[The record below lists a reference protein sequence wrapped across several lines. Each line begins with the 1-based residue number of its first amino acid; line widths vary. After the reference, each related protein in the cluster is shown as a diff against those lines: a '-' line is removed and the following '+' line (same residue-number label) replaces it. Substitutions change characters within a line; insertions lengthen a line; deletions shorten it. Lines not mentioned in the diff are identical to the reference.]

1 MPEPKACHNC
11 RRRRLRCDRSVPEC
25 HKCSIAGLKCLGYGK
40 LYRWTDT
47 LVPNYPASGRR
58 KSTTPP
64 ASEPPSG
71 NRLQVSAISPNYCDI
86 VSTTGDEFSNT
97 PIISLSDPVLQ
108 DLGLSS
114 RQYLY
119 YFATRFCQDLV
130 VHDSLRHGANPFREL
145 IPMSQIHPFLQHII
159 IAVSAVHYSQAMSH
173 APTRSPHYAQVAAKA
188 LVDALWARQKSIQ
201 ALLGVLERCRD
212 TGWNR
217 TNRSEK
223 DALLATVLFFLN
235 FDLIDSGGDG
245 WREHLKAAGKLLST
259 HFLQPPSTTPASQGN
274 PVSEATEKD
283 KSVISAT
290 PSAVEPFEPSLCSR
304 ALGACD
310 YVASDTVAYYIWSHA
325 LDSIA
330 CSTQDSGP
338 GFGLFEWDTT
348 NILNILLRTEAN
360 SYHSCPSHMMH
371 MLLRASHIAHAVK
384 SQEHGIP
391 SWEHMDQFIALMK
404 EVQSFDIDEWAA
416 DICVRNAAVYGAVDD
431 LELSL
436 RKHVAATYR
445 SAICLYILLVAPGL
459 QAEIRRRE
467 QRSSDDSALL
477 LPTLPDADDLAT
489 TILHHLSFIPSSSPL
504 FKYTTWVVFVTGV
517 EAESP
522 ARRAWVLARLQAMR
536 VFCPWGMLTAAIDTL
551 GDIWRLRDRRS
562 PKNLGVEVEV
572 GGERDDD
579 QEMQRRNGKHHDDW
593 LVTLNGMK
601 IDCLIV

>member
-40 LYRWTDT
+40 LYRWTDN
-47 LVPNYPASGRR
+47 LVPNYPAPARR
-58 KSTTPP
+58 KSITSPP
-64 ASEPPSG
+64 SEPPVR
-71 NRLQVSAISPNYCDI
+71 NPLQVSYISPSSSNYHGI
-86 VSTTGDEFSNT
+86 VDTTSDEFSNT

-108 DLGLSS
+108 DLGLPS

-130 VHDSLRHGANPFREL
+130 VHDSLHHGANPFREL
-145 IPMSQIHPFLQHII
+145 IPMSQMHPFLQHII

-173 APTRSPHYAQVAAKA
+173 ASTRSPHYAQVAAKA
-188 LVDALWARQKSIQ
+188 LVDALWSRQKSIQ
-201 ALLGVLERCRD
+201 ALIEVLERCRNV
-212 TGWNR
+212 GWNR

-235 FDLIDSGGDG
+235 FDLIDSSGNG

-259 HFLQPPSTTPASQGN
+259 HFLPPPSTTRASRDNLAAQVG
-274 PVSEATEKD
+274 EKD
-283 KSVISAT
+283 KSVMRAT
-290 PSAVEPFEPSLCSR
+290 PSTIEPFEPSPCSR

-330 CSTQDSGP
+330 CSTQDFGP
-338 GFGLFEWDTT
+338 VFGLFEWDTT

-360 SYHSCPSHMMH
+360 SYHSCPSHLMH
-371 MLLRASHIAHAVK
+371 MLLRVSHIAHAVK
-384 SQEHGIP
+384 AQEHGIP
-391 SWEHMDQFIALMK
+391 NWQQMDQFISLMK
-404 EVQSFDIDEWAA
+404 EVQSFDIDEWAVN
-416 DICVRNAAVYGAVDD
+416 ICVRNADVYSAVDD

-467 QRSSDDSALL
+467 RCGSVLED
-477 LPTLPDADDLAT
+477 LPTLPNNEDLAT
-489 TILHHLSFIPSSSPL
+489 TILHHLSFIPSTSPF

-517 EAESP
+517 DAETP
-522 ARRAWVLARLQAMR
+522 DRREWVLERLQAMR
-536 VFCPWGMLTAAIDTL
+536 VFCPWGMLTAAIDKL
-551 GDIWRLRDRRS
+551 GEIWRLRDRGSPQLRVEAGAEEDTVVAEEIRS
-562 PKNLGVEVEV
+562 Q
-572 GGERDDD
+572 GGKR
-579 QEMQRRNGKHHDDW
+579 HDDW

>member
-1 MPEPKACHNC
+1 MPEPRACHNC

-40 LYRWTDT
+40 LFRWTDT
-47 LVPNYPASGRR
+47 LVPNYPASVRR
-58 KSTTPP
+58 RSTTPP
-64 ASEPPSG
+64 ASEPPPG
-71 NRLQVSAISPNYCDI
+71 NRLQASVAPSNRLGIL
-86 VSTTGDEFSNT
+86 STPGDEFLDT

-145 IPMSQIHPFLQHII
+145 IPMSQMHPFLQHII

-173 APTRSPHYAQVAAKA
+173 APTRSPHYAQIAAKA

-212 TGWNR
+212 MGWNR

-235 FDLIDSGGDG
+235 FDLIDSSGDG

-259 HFLQPPSTTPASQGN
+259 HFLQPPSTASTSQDD
-274 PVSEATEKD
+274 PVSEVTAND
-283 KSVISAT
+283 KSVIRAT
-290 PSAVEPFEPSLCSR
+290 PSAIEPFEPSLCSR

-330 CSTQDSGP
+330 CSTQDFGP
-338 GFGLFEWDTT
+338 VFGLFEWDTT
-348 NILNILLRTEAN
+348 SILNILLRTEAN

-391 SWEHMDQFIALMK
+391 SWEHMDQFINLMK

-416 DICVRNAAVYGAVDD
+416 DICVRNAEVYDGAVDD

-467 QRSSDDSALL
+467 RSDSALDD
-477 LPTLPDADDLAT
+477 LPTLLNTEDLAS
-489 TILHHLSFIPSSSPL
+489 TILHHLSFIPSTSPL

-517 EAESP
+517 EAECP
-522 ARRAWVLARLQAMR
+522 ARRAWVLERLQAMR

-551 GDIWRLRDRRS
+551 GDIWRLRDRGS
-562 PKNLGVEVEV
+562 PKLQVEP
-572 GGERDDD
+572 GHERDAMSD
-579 QEMQRRNGKHHDDW
+579 QEMQRRISKHHDDW